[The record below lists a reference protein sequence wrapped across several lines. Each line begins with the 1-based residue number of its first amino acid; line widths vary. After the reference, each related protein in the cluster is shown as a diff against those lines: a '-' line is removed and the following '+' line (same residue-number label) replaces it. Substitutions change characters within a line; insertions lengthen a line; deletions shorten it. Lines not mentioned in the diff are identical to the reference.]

1 MNERELM
8 DKLLEF
14 DTPTVSN
21 IVGTFPNQ
29 DTCLGIYN
37 PWEINW
43 YTDERMHCIFP
54 EHGRRVGRVVTA
66 VYGMPDSYSRL
77 GIGDIFKAIEET
89 PGPVILCIKQNF
101 PEEIRR
107 KNGLLGGN
115 MMTAY
120 QKLGVCGIL
129 TDGPSRDL
137 EEIRPLGIQ
146 CMFTGVSPAHGAFS
160 VQAVNVPV
168 SICSMDVCP
177 GEIVHM
183 DQNGAI
189 KFDAKYLE
197 RIVTNAEILSARESA
212 KQDAMRRA
220 ANAVELSELFKK
232 K

>member
-1 MNERELM
+1 MKENQLLN
-8 DKLLEF
+8 KLLAF

-21 IVGTFPNQ
+21 VVGTFPNQ
-29 DTCLGIYN
+29 ETCLGLYN
-37 PWEINW
+37 PWEVNW
-43 YTDERMHCIFP
+43 YTDERLHCIFP
-54 EHGRRVGRVVTA
+54 EHGRRAGYVVTA
-66 VYGMPDSYSRL
+66 VYGMPDSYHRL
-77 GIGDIFKAIEET
+77 DFVDILHAIEEA

-115 MMTAY
+115 MLTAY
-120 QKLGVCGIL
+120 KKMGVCGIL

-137 EEIRPLGIQ
+137 EEIRPLGVQ

-168 SICSMDVCP
+168 NICGMDVCP

-183 DQNGAI
+183 DENGAI
-189 KFDAKYLE
+189 KFGAKYLE
-197 RIVTNAEILSARESA
+197 KVVENAEILSEKEEK
-212 KQDAMRRA
+212 KQKAMWEA
-220 ANAVELSELFKK
+220 ETAEELAELMKK